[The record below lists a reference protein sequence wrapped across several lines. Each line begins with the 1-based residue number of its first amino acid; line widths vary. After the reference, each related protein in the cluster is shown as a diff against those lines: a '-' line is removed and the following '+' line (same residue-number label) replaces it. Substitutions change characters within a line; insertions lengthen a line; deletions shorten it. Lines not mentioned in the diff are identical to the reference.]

1 MLFFE
6 TGFGQINFPAK
17 DKFVLAGCS
26 LVARTRVRGRNVFP
40 TKGLC
45 FEDKVF
51 DIFIHKKMFGRL
63 KKM

>member
-26 LVARTRVRGRNVFP
+26 LVARTRVEGMCSPPKAFVLKIRC
-40 TKGLC
+40 L
-45 FEDKVF
+45 
-51 DIFIHKKMFGRL
+51 IFLSIKKCLGG
-63 KKM
+63 